1 MKLRITISKYHSW
14 YLCQISL
21 QIMLLPIQMS
31 AETRFMAVIDN
42 HGMSLTKKRII
53 LSCFRKW
60 KPRERIKQLAR
71 IDKYGKLRTRKKEK
85 RKKPEVVRESPTE
98 SKLRAN
104 GCNNSHHCW
113 PNNVGRCCVRL
124 HLAKSL
130 TGIKLWSTTPNNAQQ
145 HATGRANGS
154 NM

>member
-1 MKLRITISKYHSW
+1 
-14 YLCQISL
+14 
-21 QIMLLPIQMS
+21 
-31 AETRFMAVIDN
+31 MAVIDN

-104 GCNNSHHCW
+104 GCNNSHYCW

-130 TGIKLWSTTPNNAQQ
+130 TGFKLWTTTPNNMQQ
-145 HATGRANGS
+145 GVQMEATCIIQQSWELLANIDASVCTGLKRRVLTLL
-154 NM
+154 NREL